1 MQSDNHTERCILFCL
16 GLQSPDD
23 DTQDAPSFAAA
34 AVNSKPATSVT
45 AQAPPTTATS
55 ITAQAPP
62 TAVTKDTVHSTQSA
76 PPTAGGVR
84 HQHPPPV
91 VTVTSQRV
99 VETEVVE
106 APPEEATE
114 EVWEEL
120 NLHILRKPGEMI
132 I

>member
-1 MQSDNHTERCILFCL
+1 MQSDSHATRYILFCL

-45 AQAPPTTATS
+45 AQAPPTT
-55 ITAQAPP
+55 
-62 TAVTKDTVHSTQSA
+62 VTKETVHSTQSA

-106 APPEEATE
+106 APPQEATE